1 MPRRLS
7 YYWVALGLLSGVASL
22 SAICW
27 GQDVNLSIKQRV
39 PALGSARSN
48 PIDAAPKE
56 TLAVRAVVA
65 GEVVAAIFIYDEV
78 GDLVAKNNEEDSS
91 AFEWEVPAVG
101 KYTIVIYNN
110 ADTALDY
117 VITKVPPAPIRAPD
131 TAKPSYAVVPVF
143 WATTRNLAGRRPV
156 KFDSELSTE
165 KTTTYGVSQVSI
177 PRDHLMGNLEGPSIL
192 KLEFRAD
199 PEKHIVLLSSEVSTA
214 ARFFADLSKITN
226 RTDEKQALV
235 FVHGFNTTFDDGI
248 RRTAQ
253 LSYDLGFKGPAISFS
268 WPSQG
273 ELGPVSY
280 NKDRRNAELSAGNLR
295 QFLHDVV
302 LKAGVARVN
311 VIAHSMGSFA
321 LVQALANAGAEG
333 TTIQQ
338 VALVAP
344 DIDAEVFRQL
354 ADQFKK
360 ASPHTTLYASSR
372 DFALT
377 ASQQYSGYPRAGQ
390 GAPNIVVVNG
400 IDTVDA
406 SSVDTSLIGVRHQ
419 YYADNSQILSDLFWL
434 FKGHPADK
442 RFGLRAAHAR
452 GGLYWIF
459 NPTAR

>member
-1 MPRRLS
+1 MK
-7 YYWVALGLLSGVASL
+7 
-22 SAICW
+22 
-27 GQDVNLSIKQRV
+27 LSIQQKV
-39 PALGSARSN
+39 PALGSARST

-65 GEVVAAIFIYDEV
+65 GEVVAAIFIYNEADE
-78 GDLVAKNNEEDSS
+78 LVAKNNEEDSS
-91 AFEWEVPAVG
+91 TFEWEVPAAG

-110 ADTALDY
+110 ADTPLDY
-117 VITKVPPAPIRAPD
+117 IITKIPPAPVRAAD
-131 TAKPSYAVVPVF
+131 TGEPSYAVVPVF

-156 KFDSELSTE
+156 KFDSELSSE
-165 KTTTYGVSQVSI
+165 GITTYGVSHVSI

-214 ARFFADLSKITN
+214 AAFFADLSKITN

-235 FVHGFNTTFDDGI
+235 FVHGFNTTFDNSI

-273 ELGPVSY
+273 ELGAVSY
-280 NKDRRNAELSAGNLR
+280 NKDRRNAELSAENLR

-302 LKAGVARVN
+302 LKAGVAQVK
-311 VIAHSMGSFA
+311 VIAHSMGTFA
-321 LVQALANAGAEG
+321 LVQALATASAEG
-333 TTIQQ
+333 TPIQQ

-354 ADQFKK
+354 ADKFKK
-360 ASPHTTLYASSR
+360 ASSHTTIYASSR
-372 DFALT
+372 DLALM

-390 GAPNIVVVNG
+390 GAPNIVVVKG

-434 FKGHPADK
+434 FKGQPADK
-442 RFGLRAAHAR
+442 RFGLRAAHAN

-459 NPTAR
+459 TPTAR